1 MYNGVL
7 LHIYMYG
14 ENMSVMKIITDERE
28 RERDIAS
35 CYLYIIVITLRLLNM
50 SLAGLNEDLLY
61 VSLYSV

>member
-28 RERDIAS
+28 REREIAS